1 MLCFSF
7 KLYIGDFFQTCS
19 QLFIKQSLFM
29 HLPLKISSEWRKGVW
44 STVDYTQQVAGD
56 FCVFTSLWSR
66 LVCVCVFWEL
76 TNCKMLL
83 CCCTICTVDSVQ
95 QAGHQSLAAILHLR
109 PHFTAAFHV
118 LPVFTMF
125 GPTLHVMKRKVL
137 YSGVKISSLVQGV
150 S

>member
-1 MLCFSF
+1 MFGQQWITRNRSPVTFVFSLPCGRVLF
-7 KLYIGDFFQTCS
+7 YIS
-19 QLFIKQSLFM
+19 Q
-29 HLPLKISSEWRKGVW
+29 
-44 STVDYTQQVAGD
+44 
-56 FCVFTSLWSR
+56 
-66 LVCVCVFWEL
+66 VCVCVFWEL

-118 LPVFTMF
+118 LPMFTMF
-125 GPTLHVMKRKVL
+125 GPTLHVMQRKVL
-137 YSGVKISSLVQGV
+137 YSGVRISSLVQGV